1 MRLLLSMVLMF
12 EAVMLPAQQ
21 QMSAVEVQQ
30 TIESL
35 GAPPSPT
42 SNNVVQTFDY
52 RFEGVKGTPF
62 IPEDWSEATL
72 ITENDKEVEGI
83 KLLYDVLNH
92 ELWLQRSNGI
102 RMILNNHQVKSFIL
116 KSPGSERKFVRYH
129 DPSGKEDV
137 IFLEILVEGRVN
149 LYCKHRKYY
158 VPADRENAAYNHQRY
173 EEYRVG
179 KSSYFLQREGEAKLE
194 KMPPKKGKIL
204 KALSDHK
211 DELKAYI
218 KQNNYF
224 IIDEPAMVDLVKYYN
239 QLEPVRP

>member
-1 MRLLLSMVLMF
+1 MRLLLSVIFMF
-12 EAVMLPAQQ
+12 GAVMLSAQQ

-62 IPEDWSEATL
+62 IPEDWTEATL
-72 ITENDKEVEGI
+72 ITEGDKKLENV
-83 KLLYDVLNH
+83 KLLYDVLNY
-92 ELWLQRSNGI
+92 ELWLQRSNGVRLI
-102 RMILNNHQVKSFIL
+102 INNHQVKSFIL
-116 KSPGSERKFVRYH
+116 NTPGIERKFVRYK
-129 DPSGKEDV
+129 DPSGKEAV
-137 IFLEILVEGRVN
+137 IFLEVLVEGRVN

-173 EEYRVG
+173 EEYRAG
-179 KSSYFLQREGEAKLE
+179 KSSYFLQRKGETQME
-194 KMPPKKGKIL
+194 KITPKKGKML
-204 KALSDHK
+204 KALGDHK
-211 DELKAYI
+211 EEFKAYI

-224 IIDEPAMVDLVKYYN
+224 VIDESAMIDLVKYYN